1 MLKDATGFKKIY
13 IAAGKTDLR
22 KGMDSL
28 AAIVSLQF
36 ELDPYETD
44 ILFLFC
50 GSTRRLIKGLVWEGD
65 GFVLLSKR
73 LQNGVF
79 QWPRDRQEVMD
90 LTQKQF
96 SDLMNGLSIVAQG
109 VQPLVRNEVTQSS
122 PDIQVSGLSASQSAH
137 TGLPR
142 IEVRP

>member
-1 MLKDATGFKKIY
+1 MNGCCAILKDATGFKKIY

-28 AAIVSLQF
+28 AATVSLKF

-44 ILFLFC
+44 ILFLFS
-50 GSTRRLIKGLVWEGD
+50 GSSRRLLKGLVWEGD

-79 QWPRDRQEVMD
+79 QWPRDRQEVTD

-96 SDLMNGLSIVAQG
+96 SNLMNGLSIVSTIQTAQ
-109 VQPLVRNEVTQSS
+109 PKYLC
-122 PDIQVSGLSASQSAH
+122 
-137 TGLPR
+137 
-142 IEVRP
+142 

>member
-22 KGMDSL
+22 KGMNSL

-36 ELDPYETD
+36 ELDLYETD

-50 GSTRRLIKGLVWEGD
+50 GSTRRVIKGLVWEGD

-96 SDLMNGLSIVAQG
+96 SDLINGLSIVSTI
-109 VQPLVRNEVTQSS
+109 RT
-122 PDIQVSGLSASQSAH
+122 AH
-137 TGLPR
+137 PKYLC
-142 IEVRP
+142 

>member
-36 ELDPYETD
+36 ELDSYETD

-50 GSTRRLIKGLVWEGD
+50 GSPRRVIKGLVWEGD
-65 GFVLLSKR
+65 GFCFAETLPTTNVCIPREPLL
-73 LQNGVF
+73 
-79 QWPRDRQEVMD
+79 
-90 LTQKQF
+90 
-96 SDLMNGLSIVAQG
+96 
-109 VQPLVRNEVTQSS
+109 
-122 PDIQVSGLSASQSAH
+122 
-137 TGLPR
+137 
-142 IEVRP
+142 

>member
-65 GFVLLSKR
+65 GFVLVSVRQNAELLGMDGVGRRR
-73 LQNGVF
+73 LGGS
-79 QWPRDRQEVMD
+79 
-90 LTQKQF
+90 TQKDCHEGKEKDSF
-96 SDLMNGLSIVAQG
+96 VHKRIVWKVG
-109 VQPLVRNEVTQSS
+109 V
-122 PDIQVSGLSASQSAH
+122 GAAF
-137 TGLPR
+137 
-142 IEVRP
+142 

>member
-13 IAAGKTDLR
+13 IAAVKTNLR

-50 GSTRRLIKGLVWEGD
+50 GSTLRLIKGLVWATIHKD
-65 GFVLLSKR
+65 
-73 LQNGVF
+73 
-79 QWPRDRQEVMD
+79 DR
-90 LTQKQF
+90 F
-96 SDLMNGLSIVAQG
+96 IFW
-109 VQPLVRNEVTQSS
+109 
-122 PDIQVSGLSASQSAH
+122 
-137 TGLPR
+137 
-142 IEVRP
+142 

>member
-36 ELDPYETD
+36 ELDSYETD

-50 GSTRRLIKGLVWEGD
+50 GSTRRLIKGLVWATIHKD
-65 GFVLLSKR
+65 DRFVFGQHDIR
-73 LQNGVF
+73 
-79 QWPRDRQEVMD
+79 
-90 LTQKQF
+90 F
-96 SDLMNGLSIVAQG
+96 S
-109 VQPLVRNEVTQSS
+109 R
-122 PDIQVSGLSASQSAH
+122 
-137 TGLPR
+137 
-142 IEVRP
+142 

>member
-1 MLKDATGFKKIY
+1 MLKDATSFKKIY

-28 AAIVSLQF
+28 VAIVSLQF

-79 QWPRDRQEVMD
+79 QWPRDR
-90 LTQKQF
+90 
-96 SDLMNGLSIVAQG
+96 
-109 VQPLVRNEVTQSS
+109 
-122 PDIQVSGLSASQSAH
+122 
-137 TGLPR
+137 
-142 IEVRP
+142 

>member
-44 ILFLFC
+44 IL
-50 GSTRRLIKGLVWEGD
+50 I
-65 GFVLLSKR
+65 LLS
-73 LQNGVF
+73 F
-79 QWPRDRQEVMD
+79 
-90 LTQKQF
+90 
-96 SDLMNGLSIVAQG
+96 
-109 VQPLVRNEVTQSS
+109 
-122 PDIQVSGLSASQSAH
+122 
-137 TGLPR
+137 
-142 IEVRP
+142 

>member
-28 AAIVSLQF
+28 AAIISLQF
-36 ELDPYETD
+36 QLEPYETD

-73 LQNGVF
+73 LQDGVF
-79 QWPRDRQEVMD
+79 QWPRDGQEVMD

-96 SDLMNGLSIVAQG
+96 SDLMNV
-109 VQPLVRNEVTQSS
+109 
-122 PDIQVSGLSASQSAH
+122 LSAQYELRSLDICAEGYGK
-137 TGLPR
+137 T
-142 IEVRP
+142 

>member
-65 GFVLLSKR
+65 GFVSHHFSPIFLVCSSALFSNSLYMNATFPDAPSNKR
-73 LQNGVF
+73 G
-79 QWPRDRQEVMD
+79 
-90 LTQKQF
+90 LT
-96 SDLMNGLSIVAQG
+96 VA
-109 VQPLVRNEVTQSS
+109 L
-122 PDIQVSGLSASQSAH
+122 
-137 TGLPR
+137 
-142 IEVRP
+142 

>member
-1 MLKDATGFKKIY
+1 
-13 IAAGKTDLR
+13 
-22 KGMDSL
+22 MDSL
-28 AAIVSLQF
+28 EAIVSLQF

-96 SDLMNGLSIVAQG
+96 SDLMNGLSIVSTIRTAQ
-109 VQPLVRNEVTQSS
+109 PKYLC
-122 PDIQVSGLSASQSAH
+122 
-137 TGLPR
+137 
-142 IEVRP
+142 

>member
-1 MLKDATGFKKIY
+1 MAHRSQSRHRKHYQFHLWTSLKCAKQAPKPI
-13 IAAGKTDLR
+13 
-22 KGMDSL
+22 
-28 AAIVSLQF
+28 Q
-36 ELDPYETD
+36 TD

-79 QWPRDRQEVMD
+79 QWPRDRQEFMD

-96 SDLMNGLSIVAQG
+96 SDLMNGLSIVS
-109 VQPLVRNEVTQSS
+109 T
-122 PDIQVSGLSASQSAH
+122 I
-137 TGLPR
+137 
-142 IEVRP
+142 